1 MKLLYQTHSP
11 YARKVLVA
19 AHEMGLQQR
28 LSLAHHETSP
38 TRRNEAVW
46 ARNPLGKVPVLICDD
61 GAVLFD
67 SNVICEYLDGMH
79 PNAKLIPSEPGA
91 RFRALKMQA
100 LAQGIADAGI
110 AARWEAV
117 RRPAQLRWPTMH
129 DAQLEKIAHA
139 CDFLEREIDQR
150 DEADTGAGGQMSGP
164 GASANAGSR
173 GEPGRGA
180 DGPGGGHGS
189 GLRGA
194 AGEPDIGDIALV
206 TALSWL
212 EFRGVYAFLPG
223 RPRLAAWY
231 GALCSRPSM
240 LATALTGET
249 QD

>member
-28 LSLAHHETSP
+28 LSVVHHETSP

-46 ARNPLGKVPVLICDD
+46 ALNPLGKVPVLICDD

-79 PNAKLIPSEPGA
+79 PNTKLFPIEPGA
-91 RFRALKMQA
+91 RFRALRMQA

-110 AARWEAV
+110 AARWEGV

-129 DAQLEKIAHA
+129 DAQVEKIAQA
-139 CDFLEREIDQR
+139 CDFLEREIDPH
-150 DEADTGAGGQMSGP
+150 GG
-164 GASANAGSR
+164 
-173 GEPGRGA
+173 
-180 DGPGGGHGS
+180 
-189 GLRGA
+189 
-194 AGEPDIGDIALV
+194 PDIGDIALV

-212 EFRGVYAFLPG
+212 EFRAVYAFLPG

-231 GALCSRPSM
+231 RALCSRPSM

>member
-28 LSLAHHETSP
+28 LSVVHHETSP

-46 ARNPLGKVPVLICDD
+46 ALNPLGKVPVLICDD

-79 PNAKLIPSEPGA
+79 PNTKLFPIEPGA
-91 RFRALKMQA
+91 RFRALRMQA

-110 AARWEAV
+110 AARWEGV

-129 DAQLEKIAHA
+129 DAQVEKIAQA

-150 DEADTGAGGQMSGP
+150 DEADTGAG
-164 GASANAGSR
+164 ASVGSR
-173 GEPGRGA
+173 GGPGRGGRRTGRA
-180 DGPGGGHGS
+180 T
-189 GLRGA
+189 A
-194 AGEPDIGDIALV
+194 AG
-206 TALSWL
+206 
-212 EFRGVYAFLPG
+212 
-223 RPRLAAWY
+223 LAAPPVSPTS
-231 GALCSRPSM
+231 ATSRW
-240 LATALTGET
+240 
-249 QD
+249 